1 MKTNILKVFGF
12 AALATLCANVWANVT
27 GLPQAIVTEIT
38 DPATLAG
45 YAAKVV
51 NVEGIE
57 KVDNIP
63 SSDVVFM
70 LTPKRAFKFACDPN
84 EAAGNEYL
92 GWYADYTVSFDKAVA
107 KNSMGLFGNYDSYS
121 IGFFA
126 PLEVP
131 ANYKVPLLNYMAK
144 KVNWTYQKIRDDVVT
159 FVCGAFNLSAD
170 NADTTMTVE
179 LRLFDPAVFTSSAD
193 VRDSSKWVEG
203 VNTHVVRSIKY
214 KLSDVMNVPAKDGLW
229 PELEYADVAY
239 AESNKAIPAGYY
251 ALEGSAFV
259 KLDEPMSVDGA
270 TAYFKPFVQKEEVK
284 VEADKEQVKEQTKV
298 IDEKGEEQEVPADK
312 KEQVD
317 QEVEKAVTEITGN
330 TATLEKT
337 DTGVTAREILT
348 ETKSD
353 VTVVKDSIKEGIK
366 ESEEYTKAAPEVQAA
381 VDTALESR
389 DVSSKINI
397 KLEAT
402 GVTIQ
407 PTQAAE
413 VTVEKAVFDVTPLAT
428 VTVITTGTGSG
439 KPETNEFTTV
449 IANKD
454 LEGKT
459 LTVRLPLPKSFTHNV
474 LVIHESDE
482 YPTEEY
488 LVASQVG
495 ENGVDRFCEVK
506 VTHFCPMTAVST
518 TQPIPVPYTSTDVLG
533 IIRRSDSGSDKEN
546 YENAIAVPWVSR
558 NADGDLQQGMTVEDL
573 ITANGLGEGD
583 ELHIWI
589 PDGGTTHQ
597 STIGGTPVTRKGT
610 YAIFRWN
617 NTTKAWEGA
626 KDMGNGELTTVG
638 TDYLIPRGAAV
649 WYKRASTTSG
659 DYTIVGLVSN
669 VCETAVAAGTAS
681 DPVMTLLVNPFP
693 EPVDAAM
700 IAGENGDELIINR
713 TSAAGTN
720 VSYVRKNGA
729 WGRMVEGTTKIGHLE
744 IPSQEFQAA
753 ATIPVSNGQ
762 SFWYVSR
769 GGSPKINWK
778 QIKTVGN
785 EN

>member
-38 DPATLAG
+38 DSATLFG
-45 YAAKVV
+45 YAAKIV

-57 KVDNIP
+57 QVDNIP
-63 SSDVVFM
+63 SSDVVFT

-107 KNSMGLFGNYDSYS
+107 KNSMGLFGNYGSYS

-229 PELEYADVAY
+229 PVLEYADVAY
-239 AESNKAIPAGYY
+239 AEANKAIPAGYY
-251 ALEGSAFV
+251 ALSGSAFV
-259 KLDEPMSVDGA
+259 KQDEPMSVDGA

-298 IDEKGEEQEVPADK
+298 IDEKGEEQEVPAEK
-312 KEQVD
+312 KAQVD
-317 QEVEKAVTEITGN
+317 QEVEKAVNEITGN

-337 DTGVTAREILT
+337 DTGVTAKEILT
-348 ETKSD
+348 ETKAD
-353 VTVVKDSIKEGIK
+353 VTVVKDSIKDGIK
-366 ESEEYTKAAPEVQAA
+366 ESEEYVKAEAEVKAA
-381 VDTALESR
+381 VDTALNSR

-397 KLEAT
+397 ELKAT
-402 GVTIQ
+402 GVTIEQ
-407 PTQAAE
+407 TEQVE
-413 VTVEKAVFDVTPLAT
+413 VTVEKAVFDVKPLAT
-428 VTVITTGTGSG
+428 VTIITG
-439 KPETNEFTTV
+439 PEEAPVRNEFTTV
-449 IANKD
+449 ISNDD

-474 LVIHESDE
+474 LVIHETTDPK
-482 YPTEEY
+482 YPAKEEFI
-488 LVASQVG
+488 VASQEG
-495 ENGVDRFCEVK
+495 ENGDRFCEVQ
-506 VTHFCPMTAVST
+506 VTHFSRMTTLST

-533 IIRRSDSGSDKEN
+533 IIRRSDSGSGKEN
-546 YENAIAVPWVSR
+546 YENAIAVPWMSR
-558 NADGDLQQGMTVEDL
+558 DANGDFQQGMTVEDL

-583 ELHIWI
+583 ELHVWI
-589 PDGGTTHQ
+589 PDDATTHQ
-597 STIGGTPVTRKGT
+597 STIGGTSVTRKGT

-626 KDMGNGELTTVG
+626 RDMGNGELASVG

-649 WYKRASTTSG
+649 WYKRAGGTAG

-669 VCETAVAAGTAS
+669 VCETVVAAGTAS

-693 EPVDAAM
+693 EAVDAAK
-700 IAGENGDELIINR
+700 IAGENGDELIVNR
-713 TSAAGTN
+713 TSATGAN
-720 VSYVRKNGA
+720 VSYTRKNDE
-729 WGRMVEGTTKIGHLE
+729 WGRIESSTKTIGTRV
-744 IPSQEFQAA
+744 IPIQTFQA
-753 ATIPVSNGQ
+753 VSSILVENGQ

-769 GGSPKINWK
+769 GGAPTVNWK

-785 EN
+785 E